1 MQTNILEYLE
11 KTAARV
17 PDKTAYADDKTA
29 LTFREVYENSRS
41 IGSFLSARG
50 IYREPVVVFMKKT
63 PAAVAA
69 FFGAVYGGDFYVPLD
84 DEMPRYR
91 MELIF
96 ETLQARA
103 VICDEKT

>member
-11 KTAARV
+11 KTAARG

-29 LTFREVYENSRS
+29 LPFREVYENSRS

-69 FFGAVYGGDFYVPLD
+69 AAIRSRTAWTRCANSIERPSLCYDL
-84 DEMPRYR
+84 R
-91 MELIF
+91 
-96 ETLQARA
+96 
-103 VICDEKT
+103 